1 MNWEETR
8 RERYVCVLQ
17 GAEEGWQ
24 HSVNKLCLFLFTG
37 PGDPVLSSI
46 LLIVD
51 NIKVFGCDLLL
62 IFVYLL
68 VGWDLE
74 VHQQEGVA
82 CKAA

>member
-1 MNWEETR
+1 M
-8 RERYVCVLQ
+8 
-17 GAEEGWQ
+17 
-24 HSVNKLCLFLFTG
+24 NKLCLFLLTG

-68 VGWDLE
+68 LVGWDFE
-74 VHQQEGVA
+74 VHHQEGVA